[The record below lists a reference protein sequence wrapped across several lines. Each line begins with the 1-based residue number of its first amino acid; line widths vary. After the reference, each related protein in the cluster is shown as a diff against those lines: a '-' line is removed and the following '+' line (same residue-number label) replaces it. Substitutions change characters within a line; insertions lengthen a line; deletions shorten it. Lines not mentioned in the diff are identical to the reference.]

1 MENNTYKTI
10 AIISTD
16 DFIALIDTL
25 RKTEGD
31 TKYSKVLKG
40 RKLHWYN
47 LILNSNLICPATNDS
62 VAYCGYDMNIKNN
75 TYHFNFYGKNGELFT
90 IDHKMPLSLGG
101 KDHIQN
107 VQPMIAKDNWE
118 KGSNLIYL

>member
-1 MENNTYKTI
+1 MKNNIYKTI

-16 DFIALIDTL
+16 DFIAAIDTL
-25 RKTEGD
+25 RKIEGD
-31 TKYSKVLKG
+31 TKYSKILKG

-62 VAYCGYDMNIKNN
+62 VAYCGYDIHIHNK

-101 KDHIQN
+101 KDHIHN